1 MKFILVLL
9 ENIFFAWG
17 VAISVT
23 ILAMCRA
30 KEMVTGKGIKSK
42 PFVRRHLLKSNK
54 QMQG

>member
-9 ENIFFAWG
+9 ENIFFFFFL
-17 VAISVT
+17 AISVT